1 MTATKVIGEPNK
13 YEALFTLGLIPL
25 ITVNQLRVRDVPSND
40 IVFQSTQQFLLGAA
54 A

>member
-1 MTATKVIGEPNK
+1 MNDEETSKLVKKNVW
-13 YEALFTLGLIPL
+13 LFTLGLIPL